1 MIDPFIEETSRLDA
15 PSTVACM
22 VLVRPSAS
30 TVPAAAAASI
40 EPATPLLG
48 TDLLDSLAVIQL
60 MVFVGEAFGV
70 TIEDEDFTPENLA
83 SVGSLIELV
92 ERKRTAC
99 A

>member
-1 MIDPFIEETSRLDA
+1 MSAIETTDRLEA
-15 PSTVACM
+15 LRSFF
-22 VLVRPSAS
+22 RQH
-30 TVPAAAAASI
+30 VPAAAAASI

-60 MVFVGEAFGV
+60 MVFVGESFGV

>member
-1 MIDPFIEETSRLDA
+1 M
-15 PSTVACM
+15 
-22 VLVRPSAS
+22 SAIQDTDS
-30 TVPAAAAASI
+30 LEALRGFFRQHVPAAAASAI

-70 TIEDEDFTPENLA
+70 TIDDEDFTPENLA
-83 SVGSLIELV
+83 SVGSLIHLV
-92 ERKRTAC
+92 ERKRAAC